1 MSNNPLRLQI
11 LLKKYLENNISTTEL
26 EEFWVLMAAV
36 SENDLVE
43 NELMQL
49 WDNEGYENTN
59 RDWEQ
64 VFGEL
69 KSRIE
74 ENEINY
80 LKVNSSKSVKLWKQM
95 AVAASFII
103 AISATYLF
111 INHQN
116 NAEKLA
122 STQKKNYELP
132 VLNHQVINLPDGSV
146 VTLNHD
152 SKLNYPA
159 SFDGKTREVYLVG
172 EAFFDIKHNPSKP
185 FIVHTGK
192 YFTQVLGTAFNIK
205 AFKDDKQIS
214 VTVTRGK
221 VKVERQDDK
230 KLISVLLPGDQLKIA
245 DTTSFNDSKSIE
257 PLKVDIAKILE
268 WKNEELVFD
277 NTTFD
282 EAGIILNNSFGIKIK
297 LANSALRNCKFSGK
311 FKNDNLEKILKIIT
325 ELTQTNYKL
334 EKNEVLITGK
344 GCN

>member
-1 MSNNPLRLQI
+1 MSNNPIRLQI
-11 LLKKYLENNISTTEL
+11 LLKKYLENNISQSEL
-26 EEFWVLMAAV
+26 DEFWGLMSDV

-43 NELMQL
+43 SELMQQ
-49 WDNEGYENTN
+49 WENIGNENENSN
-59 RDWEQ
+59 WKN
-64 VFGEL
+64 VFGKL
-69 KSRIE
+69 KSRIG

-80 LKVNSSKSVKLWKQM
+80 RKVNSSKSFRHWKQI
-95 AVAASFII
+95 AVAACYII
-103 AISATYLF
+103 AIAATYLYF
-111 INHQN
+111 DNSNKVQ
-116 NAEKLA
+116 KLA
-122 STQKKNYELP
+122 SSQKKINESP

-159 SFDGKTREVYLVG
+159 SFDGKTREVYLIG

-205 AFKDDKQIS
+205 AYKDDKQIS

-230 KLISVLLPGDQLKIA
+230 KLISVLLPGDQLKID
-245 DTTSFNDSKSIE
+245 DTAFFKEKATVV
-257 PLKVDIAKILE
+257 PLKVNISKTLE

-282 EAGIILNNSFGIKIK
+282 EAGIILNNSFGVKIK
-297 LANSALRNCKFSGK
+297 LANSSLRNCKFSGK
-311 FKNDNLEKILKIIT
+311 FRNDNLEKILKIIS
-325 ELTQTNYKL
+325 ELTQTNYKM